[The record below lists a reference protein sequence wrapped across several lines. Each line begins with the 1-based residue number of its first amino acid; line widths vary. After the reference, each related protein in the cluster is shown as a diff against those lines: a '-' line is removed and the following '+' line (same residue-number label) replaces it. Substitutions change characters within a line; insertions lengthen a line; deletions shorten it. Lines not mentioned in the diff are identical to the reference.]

1 MKKFTLIAGPCAI
14 EDSEVGYEIAEKVKS
29 ICDSLSIDYIFKAS
43 YRKANRSKNNSF
55 TGIGDNQALEI
66 IKSIGEQFNLPTI
79 TDIHESNE
87 PKKVA
92 NYVTHLQIPAFL
104 CRQTELLLEAGRSGL
119 TVNIKK
125 GQFMSHDAMGF
136 AVEKV
141 KSTGNDKVWLCERG
155 NSFGYNDLIVDATS
169 MTKLKAHNVP
179 VIMDCTHAVQK
190 PNQTSGVT
198 GGDPSLISTI
208 VFSAVATGADGLF
221 IETHPNPAAAKSDP
235 FTMLKLD
242 LLRPILEKAMKIRT
256 ALGK

>member
-14 EDSEVGYEIAEKVKS
+14 EDNEVGYEIAEKVKS
-29 ICDSLSIDYIFKAS
+29 ICDSLSIEYIFKAS

-190 PNQTSGVT
+190 PNQTRGVT
-198 GGDPSLISTI
+198 AGDPSLISTI

-256 ALGK
+256 ALEQ